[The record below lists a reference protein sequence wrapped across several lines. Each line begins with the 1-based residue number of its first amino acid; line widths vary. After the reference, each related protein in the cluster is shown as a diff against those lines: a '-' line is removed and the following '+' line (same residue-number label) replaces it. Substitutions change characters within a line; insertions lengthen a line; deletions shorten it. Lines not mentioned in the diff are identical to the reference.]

1 MTTKNRILL
10 VADNPVQ
17 IELFT
22 TLFTTQLAAEDY
34 EILQAST
41 PQDAIAQADRTLPDI
56 IVLDTMMSGL
66 DGYEVTKR
74 LKSHAT
80 TKDIPIILITAWQ
93 GIDDKHK
100 GLAAGADEFL
110 NSPIDPAELRVRI
123 QSLLALKQYREQLQT
138 RLQSEQLVSAG
149 SEPPQSPQ
157 AKTIL
162 LVEDDDVAVK
172 LLLSYLQETPYRF
185 EVFTDGM
192 YAINRAKQG
201 DVDLILLDVLL
212 PGIDGFEVCQHL
224 KGLVQ
229 TQQIPIVM
237 ITCLQDVEN
246 RIQGIESGADDFLIK
261 PVNAEVLLARID
273 GLLKKKDYVDRLTLE
288 YEQVLHSAVTDKL
301 TGLYNQVYFKQFL
314 RLEIDR
320 AMRQRHS
327 LTLLL
332 LDIDD
337 FKHYNDTLGHLAGD
351 EILQEL
357 GHVIRQNIRKIDLA
371 ARYGGEEFAIVL
383 PYTPQSGGFIVAER
397 LRQAIEFL
405 PFADQIS
412 FPLKPLTVS
421 IGIAGFQRDITTIET
436 FIGRADQA
444 LYQAKRAGKNQ
455 VCLFAETA

>member
-1 MTTKNRILL
+1 MTTKSRILI
-10 VADNPVQ
+10 VDDNPVQ
-17 IELFT
+17 IE
-22 TLFTTQLAAEDY
+22 LFTTQLAAEDY
-34 EILQAST
+34 EILQVFT
-41 PQDAIAQADRTLPDI
+41 PQDAIAQVDSTLPDV

-66 DGYEVTKR
+66 DGYEVTKW
-74 LKSHAT
+74 LKSHDA

-100 GLAAGADEFL
+100 GLEAGADEFL
-110 NSPIDPAELRVRI
+110 NSPIDPAELQVRI

-138 RLQSEQLVSAG
+138 RLQSEQLVSAV

-172 LLLSYLQETPYRF
+172 LLLSYLKATPYQV

-192 YAINRAKQG
+192 YAIDRAKQG

-229 TQQIPIVM
+229 TQHIPIVI
-237 ITCLQDVEN
+237 ITCLQDVSN
-246 RIQGIESGADDFLIK
+246 RIQGIKSGADDFLIK
-261 PVNAEVLLARID
+261 PVNGEVLLARITA
-273 GLLKKKDYVDRLTLE
+273 LLKKKDYVDRLTVE
-288 YEQVLHSAVTDKL
+288 YEQALHSAVTDKL
-301 TGLYNQVYFKQFL
+301 TGLYNQAYFKQFL
-314 RLEIDR
+314 RLEIER
-320 AMRQRHS
+320 VMRQQHS

-383 PYTPQSGGFIVAER
+383 PYTPKSGGFVVAER
-397 LRQAIEFL
+397 LRQAIASL

-421 IGIAGFQRDITTIET
+421 IGSAGFQRDITTIET

-455 VCLFAETA
+455 VCVFEEDR